1 MTSQKPKANSKT
13 TKASYAMP
21 QVQQE
26 RLKSQNLDMFHVLG
40 TLPSN
45 QSKQTF
51 AQKGSSS
58 QSQQYVAKA
67 YVMKVQVLKHFHLS
81 NSRKLGISKKNS
93 HGKYFIQDNLVKT
106 CKFYEFIL
114 VDIDLVQI
122 SHIQNQNSI
131 DICYS
136 KCKICKVLCQK
147 MWGQSLNTHKIF
159 SQNFRSKS

>member
-67 YVMKVQVLKHFHLS
+67 YVMKVQVLEPFQIS
-81 NSRKLGISKKNS
+81 NFGKSKILKKNS
-93 HGKYFIQDNLVKT
+93 HGKFFLRNNLEKT
-106 CKFYEFIL
+106 RKFYEFIL
-114 VDIDLVQI
+114 VDIDYIEI
-122 SHIQNQNSI
+122 SYIQNESFTN
-131 DICYS
+131 ICYS
-136 KCKICKVLCQK
+136 KYTICKVLSQK
-147 MWGQSLNTHKIF
+147 A
-159 SQNFRSKS
+159 